1 MIIIYILKSIIYYI
15 ERIIKNMLTTYDI
28 FIRLFVALILG
39 GLIGIE
45 REGIRRPAG
54 LRTHI
59 LVCVSS
65 ALVMLSGIYL
75 SDAFVNRASVD
86 PARLGAQVISGI
98 GFLGAGTILKGSSGV
113 KGLTTAASLWSV
125 AGIGIA
131 CGIGFYW
138 GAIICT
144 ALILFALMVFANIE
158 KFVKTRARALY
169 IEISCENEL
178 DSLDKI
184 VNALNDMKIKI
195 KNLETTILNNKSTL
209 ELRFLAIL
217 PRACKPQEIIN
228 TISNIAGINSI
239 KME

>member
-1 MIIIYILKSIIYYI
+1 MLNIY
-15 ERIIKNMLTTYDI
+15 EI
-28 FIRLFVALILG
+28 FIRLFVALMLG

-75 SDAFVNRASVD
+75 SDVFANINSID

-144 ALILFALMVFANIE
+144 ALILFALMIFGKIE
-158 KFVKTRARALY
+158 KFIKSRDHALY
-169 IEISCENEL
+169 IEILCENQSSNLE
-178 DSLDKI
+178 KI
-184 VNALNDMKIKI
+184 IDTFNKKNIGI
-195 KNLETTILNNKSTL
+195 KNMDTTILNNKSML
-209 ELRFLAIL
+209 ELKFIAIL
-217 PRACKPQEIIN
+217 PRGSKPQVIIN
-228 TISNIAGINSI
+228 EITHIDGINSI
-239 KME
+239 KIE

>member
-1 MIIIYILKSIIYYI
+1 
-15 ERIIKNMLTTYDI
+15 MLSNDEI
-28 FIRLFVALILG
+28 FIRLFVALVLG

-59 LVCVSS
+59 LVCLSS

-75 SDAFVNRASVD
+75 SDAFAGRVSVD
-86 PARLGAQVISGI
+86 PARLGAQVVSGI
-98 GFLGAGTILKGSSGV
+98 GFLGAGTILKGSNGV

-144 ALILFALMVFANIE
+144 ALILFALMIFGKIEIFIKTRDHVLNIE
-158 KFVKTRARALY
+158 IV
-169 IEISCENEL
+169 CENDLVNLE
-178 DSLDKI
+178 KI
-184 VNALNDMKIKI
+184 TDNLKSKNIKMKNI
-195 KNLETTILNNKSTL
+195 ETTILNNKSIF
-209 ELRFLAIL
+209 EIKFLAIL
-217 PRACKPQEIIN
+217 PRGSKSHEIISE
-228 TISNIAGINSI
+228 ISRINGITSI
-239 KME
+239 KID